1 MHMYSCAHTCPH
13 LHMSSTYASMSI
25 LTYTCN
31 RKIKIKT
38 NIDKHIQLHT
48 HMYANAY
55 AHMGTQACECIFMNS
70 YMHIYT

>member
-1 MHMYSCAHTCPH
+1 M
-13 LHMSSTYASMSI
+13 
-25 LTYTCN
+25 
-31 RKIKIKT
+31 IKQQLMVISYG
-38 NIDKHIQLHT
+38 DKHIQLHT